1 MFKLWVKLNGK
12 QIIYFCF
19 EFWKKLHLLVLKLVD
34 WPLQDFWK
42 IMILTGLGI
51 SLMFIIKS
59 CLTLK
64 TISIQKE
71 HTTKSTITVEMNE

>member
-1 MFKLWVKLNGK
+1 MENRLFTFVLN
-12 QIIYFCF
+12 F
-19 EFWKKLHLLVLKLVD
+19 EKKLHLLVLKLVD

-51 SLMFIIKS
+51 SFMFIIKS

>member
-1 MFKLWVKLNGK
+1 MENRLFTFVLN
-12 QIIYFCF
+12 F
-19 EFWKKLHLLVLKLVD
+19 EKKLHLLVLKLVD

-42 IMILTGLGI
+42 IMILTRLGI